1 MDKEV
6 LKSVLVGN
14 QNEIPRHKVIPRK
27 FDLEEFGNYVFVGIR
42 WVWRFLRMD
51 FAV

>member
-1 MDKEV
+1 MRYHGI
-6 LKSVLVGN
+6 KSFRA
-14 QNEIPRHKVIPRK
+14 RHKVIPRK